1 MKQAN
6 SILAALVVCM
16 IRCGGVFAGDPQIV
30 GLNPAKQPDP
40 APVRSNS
47 FTIGVNKFYPLRIEG
62 YDGPS
67 TWMVDVGNGL
77 PVGWRMM
84 PKGSN
89 IVGVLEG
96 SEFPFDV
103 KVLDHDS
110 LVMFGLNPGK
120 AKVRLLGIV
129 DGLPKQ
135 IAEVEITVIGARPP
149 PEDPKPDP
157 IDPPKPAPGKI
168 KEGYVVVLYD
178 DKFMGVKAAKTLG
191 NTQWKLDLGKL
202 PGVLDFRPYDVTIA
216 DTAKKG
222 YLAKG
227 VEFLN
232 DNKVY
237 DWSRPVVMFLS
248 KDAKVVDIQ
257 FFDLDNAKAQ
267 IQKVIAP

>member
-1 MKQAN
+1 MN
-6 SILAALVVCM
+6 RFITIVVICL
-16 IRCGGVFAGDPQIV
+16 IRCGGTFAGEPQIV
-30 GLNPAKQPDP
+30 GLNPPKQPSP
-40 APVRSNS
+40 PVATSGDV
-47 FTIGVNKFYPLRIEG
+47 TIGLGNFYPLRIQG
-62 YDGPS
+62 YDGPA
-67 TWMVDVGNGL
+67 TWMIDGL
-77 PVGWRMM
+77 AVASKEM
-84 PKGSN
+84 PKGGTVMGMMDESPHPQ
-89 IVGVLEG
+89 IRVLE
-96 SEFPFDV
+96 
-103 KVLDHDS
+103 HDS
-110 LVMFGLNPGK
+110 LVVLGLIPGK
-120 AKVRLLGIV
+120 AQVSLLGIV
-129 DGLPKQ
+129 DGKPKRIAQ
-135 IAEVEITVIGARPP
+135 IEITVIGARPP
-149 PEDPKPDP
+149 PEPEPKPDP
-157 IDPPKPAPGKI
+157 KPEPKPIGKL

-257 FFDLDNAKAQ
+257 FFDLDNAAKQ
-267 IQKVIAP
+267 IGQVISP